1 VVEPTPV
8 GNSRVPN
15 LRVSNLLV
23 SSLLDRLPMP
33 DSFREWLEDT
43 FEADWREVSRPTAIG
58 WVAFYVAFLLYAA
71 VSHGGF
77 LVIDSANLMVHEA
90 GHLLFSYL
98 GQTPCL
104 WGGTIF
110 QWAVPLML
118 ATYFFT
124 QRQTTAFA
132 FSLFF
137 FFENWLYTATY
148 MADARAME
156 LPLVTVG
163 DPELAEH
170 DWNAI
175 FTSLGVLQHD
185 TMIAGIVR
193 FGGWCGMIGTV
204 AWLVWR
210 AAKAEEVQS

>member
-1 VVEPTPV
+1 ML
-8 GNSRVPN
+8 NQ
-15 LRVSNLLV
+15 
-23 SSLLDRLPMP
+23 LLDRLPIAEAH
-33 DSFREWLEDT
+33 RVWLT
-43 FEADWREVSRPTAIG
+43 EAFDVGWQEVSRPAAIG
-58 WVAFYVAFLLYAA
+58 WVAFYVVFLIYAA

-77 LVIDSANLMVHEA
+77 LLIDSANLVVHEA

-110 QWAVPLML
+110 QWAVPLLL
-118 ATYFFT
+118 AVYFFT

-175 FTSLGVLQHD
+175 FRSLGVLDYD
-185 TMIAGIVR
+185 TTIAGIVR
-193 FGGWCGMIGTV
+193 FGGWCGMIGV
-204 AWLVWR
+204 VVWLVWR
-210 AAKAEEVQS
+210 ATRARVSSLDLAS